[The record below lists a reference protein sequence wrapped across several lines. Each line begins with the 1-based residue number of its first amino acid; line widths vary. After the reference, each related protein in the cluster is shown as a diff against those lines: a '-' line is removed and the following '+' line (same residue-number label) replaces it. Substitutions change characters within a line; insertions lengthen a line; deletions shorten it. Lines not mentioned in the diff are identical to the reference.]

1 MQKELEKLPETLE
14 ALDPKEWIIK
24 NQLGRRNL
32 TEQEASYY
40 RGKLYETRKQH
51 PYIHVKSGGQN
62 VHRLKTSEQIA
73 EEYGIDEKTV
83 RRDAEFSNAVDKVA
97 EEVGEEAKRANPCSL
112 KIGNISKFLNNLGF
126 I

>member
-1 MQKELEKLPETLE
+1 M
-14 ALDPKEWIIK
+14 IK

-51 PYIHVKSGGQN
+51 PYIHTKSGGQN
-62 VHRLKTSEQIA
+62 VHRLKTAEQIA

-83 RRDAEFSNAVDKVA
+83 RRDAEFSKSVDKVS
-97 EEVGEEAKRANPCSL
+97 EELGNDAKDAILSGQV
-112 KIGNISKFLNNLGF
+112 I
-126 I
+126 